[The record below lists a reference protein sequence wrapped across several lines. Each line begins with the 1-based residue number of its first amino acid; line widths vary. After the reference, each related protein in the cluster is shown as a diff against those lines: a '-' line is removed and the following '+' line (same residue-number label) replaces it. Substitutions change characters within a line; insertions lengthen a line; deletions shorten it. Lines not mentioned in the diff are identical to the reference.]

1 MSDTK
6 RSLSYIAIVAISIC
20 FLMAL
25 IAGSMKTQN
34 CDKLCQGM
42 MFIALGCVGIGQLL
56 NDKEGYFQ
64 CIAEP
69 RILNRTTFSCS
80 EETGCEPPFSKD
92 LAETSFKKAMK
103 AGSEAQAAFQQAM
116 KAGSPENWPEVVSW
130 PDGSESGG
138 LARIYATSDDCMG
151 PCRNAY
157 DAAPAPKCWE
167 DAKNC
172 VTDDN

>member
-20 FLMAL
+20 FLMTL

-64 CIAEP
+64 CIAE
-69 RILNRTTFSCS
+69 RGILNRTTFSCQKDK
-80 EETGCEPPFSKD
+80 TGCEPPFSKD
-92 LAETSFKKAMK
+92 RAETSFQKAIK
-103 AGSEAQAAFQQAM
+103 AGSEPSPAFQQAM
-116 KAGSPENWPEVVSW
+116 SAGSPTNAP
-130 PDGSESGG
+130 G
-138 LARIYATSDDCMG
+138 LARIYGSSDDCMG
-151 PCRNAY
+151 PCITAY
-157 DAAPAPKCWE
+157 EAAPAPKCWE
-167 DAKNC
+167 GEPC

>member
-20 FLMAL
+20 FLMTL

-64 CIAEP
+64 CIAE
-69 RILNRTTFSCS
+69 RGILNRTTFSCQ

-103 AGSEAQAAFQQAM
+103 AGSEPSPAFQQAM
-116 KAGSPENWPEVVSW
+116 KAGSPEIY
-130 PDGSESGG
+130 GS
-138 LARIYATSDDCMG
+138 SDMCMG
-151 PCRNAY
+151 KCRKAY
-157 DAAPAPKCWE
+157 DAAPAPKCWG

>member
-6 RSLSYIAIVAISIC
+6 RSLSYIAIVAMSIC

-25 IAGSMKTQN
+25 VAGSMKTQN

-64 CIAEP
+64 CKKEKG
-69 RILNRTTFSCS
+69 ILNRTTFSCY
-80 EETGCEPPFSKD
+80 EATRCEPPCEPPFSKD
-92 LAETSFKKAMK
+92 LAETSFQKAIK
-103 AGSEAQAAFQQAM
+103 AGSEPSPAFQQAM
-116 KAGSPENWPEVVSW
+116 RAGSPENWPVVNG
-130 PDGSESGG
+130 PGG
-138 LARIYATSDDCMG
+138 LARIYATSDDCMRK
-151 PCRNAY
+151 CITAY

-167 DAKNC
+167 DEPC